1 MQGKSMP
8 DEPSREE
15 WTVTTL
21 LAHIQEIIQ
30 AERRYID
37 ARLISIE
44 DTAIATQ
51 LAMDKA
57 ITKTEHA
64 MEKRFESVNQ
74 FRESLRDQTKE
85 YLTKNE
91 YDSRHVDMERRLLLA
106 EKWMA
111 ERAGYPARLAEI
123 ERRLESMDK
132 ILSEGLGR
140 TGQQLTTRNT
150 LYFIVGSLLN
160 LAMAAGALGFVLW
173 KH

>member
-1 MQGKSMP
+1 MP

-15 WTVTTL
+15 WTVSTL
-21 LAHIQEIIQ
+21 LAHIQEIVN
-30 AERRYID
+30 AERRYVD
-37 ARLISIE
+37 ARLCSIE

-57 ITKTEHA
+57 ISKTEHA

-91 YDSRHVDMERRLLLA
+91 YDSRHVDLERRLGIA
-106 EKWMA
+106 ERWMA
-111 ERAGYPARLAEI
+111 ERAGYPARLAEL
-123 ERRLESMDK
+123 ERRLEALDK
-132 ILSEGLGR
+132 ILAEGMGR

-160 LAMAAGALGFVLW
+160 LAMAAGALGFVLFR
-173 KH
+173 H